1 MKFLTFSFRYQS
13 NTAKD
18 VLDTIMS
25 IQPKDSGGGSGET
38 RESVVTRQ
46 ADDMLEKLPNDY
58 IPHEVRSALFRNLH
72 IIKRDEEHVFCLYV
86 QVRARLQKMGALASM
101 NIFLRQEIDRMQR
114 VISLVRQTL
123 TDLKLAIEGTIIMS
137 EVYRNALSSPRGTK
151 FISIINAAKVT
162 CGIDKIEPLETKRP
176 PN

>member
-1 MKFLTFSFRYQS
+1 
-13 NTAKD
+13 
-18 VLDTIMS
+18 MS

-46 ADDMLEKLPNDY
+46 ADDMLDKLPNDY
-58 IPHEVRSALFRNLH
+58 VPHEVRKMFYRSESLSSFPWDARRKTLTFF
-72 IIKRDEEHVFCLYV
+72 VCV

-114 VISLVRQTL
+114 VITLVRQTL

-137 EVYRNALSSPRGTK
+137 EVFRNLLTLNEALFLSGCPICQWTAQLRNHHSKEK
-151 FISIINAAKVT
+151 FDWRYVLVRKLLLKKANT
-162 CGIDKIEPLETKRP
+162 PLV
-176 PN
+176 